1 MANLSNINNKFLVT
15 TGGDVGINTTSPYK
29 KLEVVGDLQLDASN
43 ASMWIKSGAI
53 GTSGFINWTFNS
65 DDTVYNKI
73 GIDYDTRASTGFHI
87 DTGYPLTLDCTTY
100 IDFKRSGGTLG
111 RWNSTGLGIGTV
123 SPSRKLTIDGTTS
136 TAINIK
142 SNTTNGLSFLALG
155 DADDDNYAQIILDN
169 ATNKLQI
176 QNGGGSGI
184 TNR

>member
-87 DTGYPLTLDCTTY
+87 DTGYPLTLDCTNY

-111 RWNSTGLGIGTV
+111 RWNSTGLGIAPFIV
-123 SPSRKLTIDGTTS
+123 NHPALLNQWIMAKEKALR
-136 TAINIK
+136 AIR
-142 SNTTNGLSFLALG
+142 LL
-155 DADDDNYAQIILDN
+155 
-169 ATNKLQI
+169 
-176 QNGGGSGI
+176 
-184 TNR
+184 